1 MENKTHLQKRQ
12 LIDQERHLTLE
23 VLTSEM
29 AHARREKE
37 NTPAKQQQGK
47 A

>member
-1 MENKTHLQKRQ
+1 MENKTQLQTQ
-12 LIDQERHLTLE
+12 SLIDQKRHLALE
-23 VLTSEM
+23 VPILET
-29 AHARREKE
+29 AHAGREGE

>member
-12 LIDQERHLTLE
+12 LIDQERHLALE